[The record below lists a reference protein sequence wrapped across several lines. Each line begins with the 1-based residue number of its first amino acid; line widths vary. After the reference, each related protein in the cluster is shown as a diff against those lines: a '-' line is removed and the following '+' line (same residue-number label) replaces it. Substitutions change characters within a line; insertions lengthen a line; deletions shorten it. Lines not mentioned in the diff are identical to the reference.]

1 VCVRRRSWPMISWL
15 SAAGSLAVLGPATAA
30 CSGDP
35 VDDSGGTGGTT
46 ASGGQGGAS
55 AGTSGAMASGGT
67 VAAGSGGS
75 GAGVGGAGG
84 FGAAGASGNG
94 GSSSGASGAFS
105 GGTSGVSGSE
115 TGGASGA
122 FSGGASGASSGGTS
136 GVSGSETGGAS
147 GSVNG
152 GTGGASGS
160 ENGGSSGASGA
171 ASGGSSGAGAGSG
184 GMGGSSGA
192 SGSSGTGGS
201 GGGSDWYPCDGSTA
215 GYNATMIKS
224 GSTWTVTNGT
234 ERYSGSDMQ
243 AALTAAYNSLSSGR
257 TTKQSILVQ
266 GDGDISA
273 SSQLSIPSYTILN
286 VCGTINVSGT
296 PSGSDRSPMYARGKT
311 DIDIPNLKMTGSPQ
325 YGMFFRETNN
335 VHLGHIELRL
345 TSSAGIGIRADS
357 GSNAGSMTTFNRNYT
372 FDYVYGEGMG
382 SHILETYGIDGI
394 QIGTVEGNDVGE
406 CGLLL
411 NRSINAEVGLV
422 TCTDC
427 ATGTGYA
434 AFRVANDVGK
444 VGSSYPEHNI
454 RVGKV
459 VARGGG
465 RGIFSVS
472 GCGGLTIDEIDI
484 ADTGN
489 TSILLQNTY
498 NTTIAAVR
506 GTVVGGVVQ
515 ISNDTTN
522 TNNNRYAPSE
532 NVHIQNLTLSGGASV
547 RQDWC
552 DQFGANGCTATN
564 VTGGSVSMCN

>member
-1 VCVRRRSWPMISWL
+1 MISWL
-15 SAAGSLAVLGPATAA
+15 SAAGSLAVLVPATVA
-30 CSGDP
+30 CSDDP

-55 AGTSGAMASGGT
+55 AGTSGTMASGGS

-75 GAGVGGAGG
+75 SAGVGGAGG
-84 FGAAGASGNG
+84 FGAAGASGSG
-94 GSSSGASGAFS
+94 GSSSGASGV
-105 GGTSGVSGSE
+105 SGVSGSE
-115 TGGASGA
+115 NGGASG
-122 FSGGASGASSGGTS
+122 SLSGGTS
-136 GVSGSETGGAS
+136 GAS
-147 GSVNG
+147 GSSSGGVGGSENG
-152 GTGGASGS
+152 GAGGSESGGAGGASGS
-160 ENGGSSGASGA
+160 ENGGTSGA
-171 ASGGSSGAGAGSG
+171 ASGGSSGSGAGSG
-184 GMGGSSGA
+184 GVGGSSGA

-243 AALTAAYNSLSSGR
+243 AGLTAAYNSLSSGR

-345 TSSAGIGIRADS
+345 TSAAGIGIRADS

-484 ADTGN
+484 ANTGN